1 MVNEGRTGVAL
12 GGNGGSRLCRWV
24 VECQMSRCDPNCCP
38 EGSSNGYPL
47 AVQTLAVISRIPPP
61 VFECDR
67 RHIDAVGFEFPN
79 NNISNVLERCNPPDF
94 RHYDEHHTICFA
106 FGNLFSV
113 TLQVSRVCWKKTDLP
128 RSAAARDAQ
137 RPILARAHTHP
148 VRDVL
153 ASFLLA
159 KTGRQW
165 GKRDRTL
172 AGKNCAPPARQSHLG
187 NTDTT
192 APL

>member
-113 TLQVSRVCWKKTDLP
+113 TLLDRYKFLGCVGKKRIFLVVLP
-128 RSAAARDAQ
+128 
-137 RPILARAHTHP
+137 P
-148 VRDVL
+148 VML
-153 ASFLLA
+153 KGQF
-159 KTGRQW
+159 
-165 GKRDRTL
+165 
-172 AGKNCAPPARQSHLG
+172 
-187 NTDTT
+187 
-192 APL
+192 